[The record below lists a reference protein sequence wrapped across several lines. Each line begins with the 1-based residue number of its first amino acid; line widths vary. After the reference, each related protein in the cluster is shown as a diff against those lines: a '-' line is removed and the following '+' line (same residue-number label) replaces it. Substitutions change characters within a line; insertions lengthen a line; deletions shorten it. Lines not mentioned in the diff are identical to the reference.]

1 MDVIKRG
8 GKGKIKV
15 NNKKKGE
22 NGGERK
28 EKNDKKMK

>member
-1 MDVIKRG
+1 MDVVERD
-8 GKGKIKV
+8 GKGKRKV
-15 NNKKKGE
+15 NNKKKDE